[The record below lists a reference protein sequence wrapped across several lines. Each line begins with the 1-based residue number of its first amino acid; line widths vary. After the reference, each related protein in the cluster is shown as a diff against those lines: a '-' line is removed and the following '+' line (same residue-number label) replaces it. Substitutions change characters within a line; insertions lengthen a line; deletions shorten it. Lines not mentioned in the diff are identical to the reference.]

1 MQRHI
6 FITIQI
12 IVLCYTCLLPIH
24 NIANTTP
31 TIISSGNKNTN
42 NTPLIKEIRELI
54 NRGDLD
60 STLNIINQSDYNSDI
75 IKDILRAEVFEA
87 ASQFNTAAICYK
99 KAYAEMP
106 DKTDSLAWST
116 LLNIIIANDK
126 SSNHTENRE
135 LIKEANRIISDNYDA
150 KKRAELLNIEAIIYN
165 KLKLIEKAHNYI
177 DSAIYI
183 NNKLN
188 EFDKLSTNYTTKANI
203 YFRSSDFNSALKFFR
218 KAYETNL
225 DKKPKRRIA
234 KNLTNIAA
242 ALHMRGMLIESKNI
256 YNKILFTNISHKIS
270 PKVKATLYYNISGLY
285 QDLSKTDSSVM
296 YLDSAINIS
305 QSIRDFNMLRATYEH
320 KAKLNYVSKNFKK
333 AYKYSR
339 IANMYNDSLNTEQLI
354 KTVAGVDLNNSF
366 HISEQIEL
374 DAKVAKA
381 DRDSLIKVFIIIIAV
396 IVVIAATVILLLI
409 KQRRRKDSMFYKSV
423 KSLKKKHC
431 DFLNIHSEINRT
443 KEINRSLKKDMS
455 RAVFIIQENIELY
468 SKIDKILNNEL
479 RIQNKVKDIRS
490 SVSNMQTMMKES
502 DFISSNASN
511 EDVDLRIRIKQE
523 FPELTKNE
531 IRLCILIRLELSTK
545 EIVCYTNTAAGSVE
559 VAKYRLRKKLGFDT
573 LGEMQ
578 KRLMTI

>member
-1 MQRHI
+1 
-6 FITIQI
+6 
-12 IVLCYTCLLPIH
+12 VY
-24 NIANTTP
+24 NIAN
-31 TIISSGNKNTN
+31 SSTSVIYSDNKNIN
-42 NTPLIKEIRELI
+42 NSLFIKEIRELI
-54 NRGDLD
+54 NRGNLD
-60 STLNIINQSDYNSDI
+60 STLNIIDRSDYNSDI

-87 ASQFNTAAICYK
+87 ASQYNTAAIYYK
-99 KAYAEMP
+99 KAYVEMS

-135 LIKEANRIISDNYDA
+135 LISEANRIISDSYNA
-150 KKRAELLNIEAIIYN
+150 KKKADLLNIEAIIYN
-165 KLKLIEKAHNYI
+165 KLRLTGKAHNYI

-188 EFDKLSTNYTTKANI
+188 EFDKLSINYTTKANI
-203 YFRSSDFNSALKFFR
+203 FFRNRDFNSALKFFR
-218 KAYETNL
+218 KAYKTNL
-225 DKKPKRRIA
+225 NKKPRRRIA

-242 ALHMRGMLIESKNI
+242 ALHMRGMLIESMDM
-256 YNKILFTNISHKIS
+256 YNKILFTNIRHEIS
-270 PKVKATLYYNISGLY
+270 PKAKATVYYNASNLY
-285 QDLSKTDSSVM
+285 HDLNKADSSII
-296 YLDSAINIS
+296 YLDSAINLS
-305 QSIRDFNMLRATYEH
+305 ESIRDFYMLRTAYEQ
-320 KAKLNYVSKNFKK
+320 KAKLNYFAKSFKK

-339 IANMYNDSLNTEQLI
+339 IANMYNDSLNTKQLI
-354 KTVAGVDLNNSF
+354 KAVTNVDLNNSF
-366 HISEQIEL
+366 YISEQREL
-374 DAKVAKA
+374 DAKVAKIN
-381 DRDSLIKVFIIIIAV
+381 RDSLIRTFIIIIAV

-409 KQRRRKDSMFYKSV
+409 KQRRRKDSMFCKSV
-423 KSLKKKHC
+423 KSLKKKHS
-431 DFLNIHSEINRT
+431 DYLNIHSEINRI

-468 SKIDKILNNEL
+468 GKVDKVLNNEL
-479 RIQNKVKDIRS
+479 HMQNKVKDISS

-502 DFISSNASN
+502 DFISGNASN

-578 KRLMTI
+578 KKLMII